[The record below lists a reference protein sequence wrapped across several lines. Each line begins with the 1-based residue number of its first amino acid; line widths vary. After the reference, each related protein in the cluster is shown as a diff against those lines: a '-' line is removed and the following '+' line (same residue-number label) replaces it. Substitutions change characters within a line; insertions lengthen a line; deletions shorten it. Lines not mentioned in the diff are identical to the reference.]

1 MIRIDHLSFA
11 YHKGKTVLKDVTF
24 EIEQGKVIAVLGKNG
39 IGKSTL
45 LSCIA
50 NGVDGVFEDDAPLNK
65 MSLKERAKRINY
77 VPQLSFAQS
86 LTVYETIS
94 LGRIPYYLF
103 RPSKL
108 DKEIIDQTIASLGLE
123 SIVLSPL
130 EEISGGERQKTL
142 LGVGLAANSD
152 ILLLDEPTNNLDV
165 EAKANLFKIIVEKVK
180 TLQKTVI
187 FSTHDLSIAHQ
198 YADAFLLLHEDGS
211 VLYLEK
217 KDLTEEHLKRLYGD
231 AIKIVQHEGNTFV
244 SYN

>member
-1 MIRIDHLSFA
+1 MIRIDHLSYA
-11 YHKGKTVLKDVTF
+11 YHKNKPVLHDVSF
-24 EIEQGKVIAVLGKNG
+24 NIEQGKIIAVLGKNG

-50 NGVDGVFEDDAPLNK
+50 NGETGVFEDEMPLNK
-65 MSLKERAKRINY
+65 MSLRQRAKRINY

-103 RPSKL
+103 TPSKE
-108 DKEIIDQTIASLGLE
+108 DKEIIDQTIATLGLE

-142 LGVGLAANSD
+142 LGVGLAADSD

-165 EAKANLFKIIVEKVK
+165 EAKANLFKIIVEKAK

-187 FSTHDLSIAHQ
+187 FSTHDLTIAYQ

-211 VLYLEK
+211 VVYIDK
-217 KDLTEEHLKRLYGD
+217 KDLKEEHLKRLYGD
-231 AIKIVQHEGNTFV
+231 AIKIVQHEGDTFI